1 MDIATL
7 QKDMV
12 TAMKARD
19 KVTKDAISSLIS
31 AVKKAAIDAGCRDN
45 IPEDMV
51 NKAIMKELKTVKEQ
65 VDSCPAERTEL
76 LEEYKARMAVIEKYA
91 PKLLSEDEIKNILN
105 DKFAD
110 IIASG
115 NKGAVMKAVM
125 PEFKGKADG
134 KLVQKAVAEL
144 LK

>member
-65 VDSCPAERTEL
+65 VDSCPADRTEL
-76 LEEYKARMAVIEKYA
+76 LEEYTARMAVIEKYA